1 MNGLIL
7 RFLNLTESN
16 VGVRLNF
23 YVQPR
28 CSLCSKFASSCFC
41 KNVSRKG
48 AKEQREKRI
57 ALTLSLL
64 LCAFA
69 GNVWLWLCCSVSPR
83 LMSDKPSQ
91 RHCTEKKQI
100 LGLSILCSPD
110 PIASSKVL
118 SRSQGTGISENYP
131 TSQVGWLCV
140 RLCGSHAHRIQLYV
154 TLEREHSPP

>member
-1 MNGLIL
+1 MHGLIL

-16 VGVRLNF
+16 VGVGLNF

-41 KNVSRKG
+41 KNVSREG

-69 GNVWLWLCCSVSPR
+69 GNAWLWLCCSVSLAVSVSTYITAETPR
-83 LMSDKPSQ
+83 TQ
-91 RHCTEKKQI
+91 RLHRDLK
-100 LGLSILCSPD
+100 L
-110 PIASSKVL
+110 
-118 SRSQGTGISENYP
+118 NN
-131 TSQVGWLCV
+131 V
-140 RLCGSHAHRIQLYV
+140 RLAD
-154 TLEREHSPP
+154 

>member
-1 MNGLIL
+1 MHGLIL

-16 VGVRLNF
+16 VGVGLNF

-69 GNVWLWLCCSVSPR
+69 GNAWLWLCCSVSLWTISCKSPTDR
-83 LMSDKPSQ
+83 D
-91 RHCTEKKQI
+91 TENT
-100 LGLSILCSPD
+100 
-110 PIASSKVL
+110 KV
-118 SRSQGTGISENYP
+118 
-131 TSQVGWLCV
+131 
-140 RLCGSHAHRIQLYV
+140 AHRKQLNRVEGNY
-154 TLEREHSPP
+154 